1 MKPFLVTLQFITRIP
16 VPQSWTR
23 DFDFDQT
30 YRGVVTFPLVGA
42 ILGIIAAVITL
53 FLFSHLGWSSGLSG
67 GMYVLLMASLSG
79 GLHLDGLA
87 DTCDGIF
94 SARTPERM
102 LEIMKDSRL
111 GAHGALALFFV
122 LSLKMLTVSDIL
134 EASPNNALMVL
145 TVAPCAS
152 RALMSLLM
160 YRQKYARESGLGHLY
175 INRLSLNQ
183 FYITLAIGATICSW
197 LVGWKSLIAFMLTG
211 IFAWVYRRYINN
223 VIGGQ
228 TGDTLGAGNEL
239 FELCFLMAMSSV
251 ITFHS

>member
-30 YRGVVTFPLVGA
+30 YRGVVTFPIVGM
-42 ILGIIAAVITL
+42 ILGWIAAVITL
-53 FLFSHLGWSSGLSG
+53 SLFSSLGWSSALSG
-67 GMYVLLMASLSG
+67 GVYVLLMAALSG
-79 GLHLDGLA
+79 GFHLDGLA

-122 LSLKMLTVSDIL
+122 LILKIITVTDIIN
-134 EASPNNALMVL
+134 ASADKAFIILVI
-145 TVAPCAS
+145 APCAS
-152 RALMSLLM
+152 RAWMSLLM
-160 YRQKYARESGLGHLY
+160 YRQNYARESGLGHIY
-175 INRLSLNQ
+175 INRLSSNQ
-183 FYITLAIGATICSW
+183 FYLTLVLGAGICSW
-197 LVGWKSLIAFMLTG
+197 LMSWESLIAFAITG
-211 IFAWVYRRYINN
+211 VFAWIYRGYINKT
-223 VIGGQ
+223 IGGQ

-251 ITFHS
+251 ITFYS